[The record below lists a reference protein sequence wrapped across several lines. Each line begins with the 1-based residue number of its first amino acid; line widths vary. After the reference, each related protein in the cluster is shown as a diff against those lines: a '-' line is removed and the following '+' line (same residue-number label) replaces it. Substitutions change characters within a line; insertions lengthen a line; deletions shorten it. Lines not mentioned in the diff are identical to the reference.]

1 MAKAKTH
8 ILIKFSELQ
17 NFCNAELLLLIV
29 GKKDRDQRCV
39 VLSYNY
45 TFRHYNYN

>member
-17 NFCNAELLLLIV
+17 NFCNAELLLLTV
-29 GKKDRDQRCV
+29 GKEKIVIKGV

-45 TFRHYNYN
+45 TFRHYN